1 MKKSMSMAL
10 TVIIS
15 FSLTACTS
23 RNNANTTRNNSNNQG
38 SYTRNN
44 VSTAKYKDGV
54 YTGYGDKTSN
64 GNEMAVVTVRG
75 GRIID
80 VNLTSVD
87 TQGRNKYG
95 NGANTDNT
103 GNTAG
108 TSAGAGTNIGGTAN
122 RAGGTG
128 TGYGAIGGPAG
139 AGYGTVGSNSYGTT
153 DRTGVTG
160 TPSGGT
166 GITGNNLGGSLTG
179 TALDTYYQVRNSLA
193 SNMIQ
198 YQTHN
203 VAAPNTDGTMTNSVK
218 NWQLAVK
225 RALDKAAK

>member
-95 NGANTDNT
+95 NGT
-103 GNTAG
+103 
-108 TSAGAGTNIGGTAN
+108 TSNISGTNN
-122 RAGGTG
+122 RTGGTG

-139 AGYGTVGSNSYGTT
+139 AGYGTAGSNNYGTT
-153 DRTGVTG
+153 DGTGVTG
-160 TPSGGT
+160 TPRGGT
-166 GITGNNLGGSLTG
+166 GTTGNNLGGSLTG